1 MSNATSY
8 LDFLSQVKA
17 DRVRQVTLLPE
28 AIEYTAET
36 DAGLKTFQT
45 TVTGDRIELIELLQE
60 RNITYNIRSD
70 ETAPW
75 LSLLLGLAVP
85 ALALAGTWSWLMR
98 QSEDGGSSSDFGFGA
113 FGAGKSKART
123 YAKGDADIT
132 FADVAGVKEA
142 KEELMEVVD
151 FLKNPDKY
159 ISLGAKIPKGVLLVG
174 PPGTGKTLLAKAVA
188 GQAGVPFFSMSG
200 SEFVEVY
207 VGVGASRVRDLF
219 AKAKRQSP
227 CIVFIDEL
235 DAIGKAR
242 SSNPLANGG
251 NDEREQTLNQLLVE
265 MDGFGTNSGVI
276 LIGATNRPEILDGAL
291 RRPGRFDRQILVD
304 RPDKSGRVDILRV
317 HSRDVKMGGDVNLD
331 KVATET
337 AGFTGAD
344 LANLVNEAALISARR
359 NLTTVGMAEF
369 NSAFE
374 RVVGGMEN
382 KARVLNA
389 QEKKT
394 VAYHE
399 VGHALVGA
407 KTPGGGKV
415 TKISIV
421 PRGAAALGY
430 TLQSPEEDRFL
441 LMEAEIGG
449 QIATLLGGRVA
460 EEIVFGAISTGASD
474 DIQKA
479 TDLAERAIAQY
490 GMNSTLGPVAF
501 DRSNSQF
508 LNDGSQRRQIS
519 DEVAQQID
527 RQIKA
532 SIDQGYE
539 TARQILTNNRSL
551 LTQIS
556 ELLLEKEVLEGDELQ
571 VLLLQAV

>member
-1 MSNATSY
+1 VSNATSY

-17 DRVRQVTLLPE
+17 DRVRQVTLLPD

-36 DAGLKTFQT
+36 DTGLKTFQT
-45 TVTGDRIELIELLQE
+45 NITGDRIELIELLQE

-85 ALALAGTWSWLMR
+85 ALALAGTWSWLMQ
-98 QSEDGGSSSDFGFGA
+98 QSEEGGSGFGA

-123 YAKGDADIT
+123 HTRGAADIT

-142 KEELMEVVD
+142 KEELLEVVD
-151 FLKNPDKY
+151 FLKSPDKY
-159 ISLGAKIPKGVLLVG
+159 VKLGAKIPKGVLLVG

-188 GQAGVPFFSMSG
+188 GEADVPFFSMSG

-242 SSNPLANGG
+242 SSNPLSNGG

-276 LIGATNRPEILDGAL
+276 LIGATNRPEILDVAL
-291 RRPGRFDRQILVD
+291 RRPGRFDRQIVVD
-304 RPDKSGRVDILRV
+304 RPDKSGRIDILKV
-317 HSRDVKMGGDVNLD
+317 HSRDVKIGTDVNLD

-344 LANLVNEAALISARR
+344 LANLVNEAALIAARR
-359 NLTTVGMAEF
+359 SLTTVGMTEF

-382 KARVLNA
+382 KARVLNP

-407 KTPGGGKV
+407 KTPGGGQV

-430 TLQSPEEDRFL
+430 TMQTPEEDRFL
-441 LMEAEIGG
+441 LMEAEICG

-460 EEIVFGAISTGASD
+460 EELVFGAISTGASD

-490 GMNSTLGPVAF
+490 GMNTTLGPIAF
-501 DRSNSQF
+501 DRNASQF
-508 LNDGSQRRQIS
+508 LGDGNQRRQVS
-519 DEVAQQID
+519 NEVAQQID
-527 RQIKA
+527 QQIKGM
-532 SIDQGYE
+532 IDRGYE
-539 TARQILTNNRSL
+539 TARQILESNRSL
-551 LTQIS
+551 LTEVA
-556 ELLLEKEVLEGDELQ
+556 ELLLEQEVLEGDELAA
-571 VLLLQAV
+571 LLHRAA

>member
-85 ALALAGTWSWLMR
+85 ALALAGTWSWLMK
-98 QSEDGGSSSDFGFGA
+98 QSEDGGSGGDFGFGA
-113 FGAGKSKART
+113 FGAGKSKAKT

-159 ISLGAKIPKGVLLVG
+159 IDLGAKIPKGVLLVG

-219 AKAKRQSP
+219 AKAKRQAP

-242 SSNPLANGG
+242 SSNPLSNGG

-304 RPDKSGRVDILRV
+304 RPDKSGRVDILKV
-317 HSRDVKMGGDVNLD
+317 HSRDVKVGTDVNLD

-382 KARVLNA
+382 RARVLNP

-430 TLQSPEEDRFL
+430 TMQSPEEDRFL
-441 LMEAEIGG
+441 LMEAEICG

-501 DRSNSQF
+501 DRANSQF
-508 LNDGSQRRQIS
+508 LNDGNQRRQIS

-532 SIDQGYE
+532 AIDLGYE
-539 TARQILTNNRSL
+539 TARQILTGNRSL

-556 ELLLEKEVLEGDELQ
+556 ELLLEQEVLEGDELEA
-571 VLLLQAV
+571 LLRQAV

>member
-1 MSNATSY
+1 VSNATSY

-45 TVTGDRIELIELLQE
+45 AITGDRIELIELLQE

-85 ALALAGTWSWLMR
+85 ALALAGTWSWLMK
-98 QSEDGGSSSDFGFGA
+98 QGEDGAGGSDFGFGA
-113 FGAGKSKART
+113 FGAGKSKVRNHT
-123 YAKGDADIT
+123 KGDADVT
-132 FADVAGVKEA
+132 FADVAGLKEA
-142 KEELMEVVD
+142 KEELMEVAD
-151 FLKNPDKY
+151 FLDNPSKY
-159 ISLGAKIPKGVLLVG
+159 TDLGAKIPRGVLLSG

-188 GQAGVPFFSMSG
+188 GQAGVPFLSMSG

-219 AKAKRQSP
+219 AKAKRQAP

-242 SSNPLANGG
+242 SSNPLSNGG

-276 LIGATNRPEILDGAL
+276 VIAATNRPEVLDAAL

-304 RPDKSGRVDILRV
+304 RPDKAGRIEILKV
-317 HSRDVKMGGDVNLD
+317 HSRDVKIGSDVNLE

-337 AGFTGAD
+337 SGFTGAD

-359 NLTTVGMAEF
+359 NLTTVGMAEL

-382 KARVLNA
+382 RARVLNP

-441 LMEAEIGG
+441 LMEAEISG

-460 EEIVFGAISTGASD
+460 EELVFGAISTGASD
-474 DIQKA
+474 DIRKA

-501 DRSNSQF
+501 DRANSQF
-508 LNDGSQRRQIS
+508 LSDGTQRRPIS

-527 RQIKA
+527 QQIKE
-532 SIDQGYE
+532 SIERGYS
-539 TARQILTNNRSL
+539 TARQILESNRSL
-551 LTQIS
+551 LNKIA
-556 ELLLEKEVLEGDELQ
+556 EALLEKEVLEGDELQ
-571 VLLLQAV
+571 SLLLEAV

>member
-1 MSNATSY
+1 MPNATSY

-17 DRVRQVTLLPE
+17 DRVRQVTLLPD

-36 DAGLKTFQT
+36 DSGLQTFQT
-45 TVTGDRIELIELLQE
+45 TITGDRIELIELLQE

-85 ALALAGTWSWLMR
+85 ALALAGTWSWLMQ
-98 QSEDGGSSSDFGFGA
+98 QSEDGSSGGFGA
-113 FGAGKSKART
+113 FGAGKSKARVHS
-123 YAKGDADIT
+123 KGEADVT

-151 FLKNPDKY
+151 FLKSPDKY
-159 ISLGAKIPKGVLLVG
+159 VKLGAKIPKGVLLVG

-188 GQAGVPFFSMSG
+188 GEAAVPFFSMSG

-242 SSNPLANGG
+242 SSNPQFNGG

-291 RRPGRFDRQILVD
+291 RRPGRFDRQIVVD
-304 RPDKSGRVDILRV
+304 RPDKSGRVDILKV
-317 HSRDVKMGGDVNLD
+317 HSRDVKIGTDVNLD

-344 LANLVNEAALISARR
+344 LANLVNEAALIAARR
-359 NLTTVGMAEF
+359 NLATVGNAEF

-382 KARVLNA
+382 KARVLNP

-430 TLQSPEEDRFL
+430 TMQTPEEDRFL
-441 LMEAEIGG
+441 LMETEICG

-460 EEIVFGAISTGASD
+460 EELVFGAISTGASD

-490 GMNSTLGPVAF
+490 GMNTTLGPIAF
-501 DRSNSQF
+501 DRTSSQF
-508 LNDGSQRRQIS
+508 LGDGNQRRQVS

-527 RQIKA
+527 QQIKMM
-532 SIDQGYE
+532 IDRGYE
-539 TARQILTNNRSL
+539 TARQILEANRSL
-551 LTQIS
+551 LTEVS
-556 ELLLEKEVLEGDELQ
+556 ELLLKQEVLEGEELQ
-571 VLLLQAV
+571 ALLHKAI

>member
-1 MSNATSY
+1 VSNATSY

-45 TVTGDRIELIELLQE
+45 TITGDRVELIELLQE

-85 ALALAGTWSWLMR
+85 ALALAGTWSWLMK
-98 QSEDGGSSSDFGFGA
+98 QSEDGSSSGDFGFGA

-123 YAKGDADIT
+123 YTKGDADIT

-159 ISLGAKIPKGVLLVG
+159 IDLGAKIPKGVLLVG

-188 GQAGVPFFSMSG
+188 GQAGVPFLSMSG

-219 AKAKRQSP
+219 AKAKRQAP

-242 SSNPLANGG
+242 SSNPLSNGG

-304 RPDKSGRVDILRV
+304 RPDKSGRVDILKV
-317 HSRDVKMGGDVNLD
+317 HSRDVKVGSDVNLD

-359 NLTTVGMAEF
+359 NLTAVGMAEF

-382 KARVLNA
+382 KARVLNP

-421 PRGAAALGY
+421 PRGATALGY
-430 TLQSPEEDRFL
+430 TMQSPEEDRFL
-441 LMEAEIGG
+441 LMEAEICG

-501 DRSNSQF
+501 DRVNSQF
-508 LNDGSQRRQIS
+508 LSDGSQRRQIS

-527 RQIKA
+527 RQIKVA
-532 SIDQGYE
+532 IDQGYE
-539 TARQILTNNRSL
+539 AARQILTNNRSL
-551 LTQIS
+551 LAQIS

-571 VLLLQAV
+571 ALLLQAV

>member
-1 MSNATSY
+1 VSNATSY

-28 AIEYTAET
+28 AIEYTADT

-45 TVTGDRIELIELLQE
+45 TITGDRVELIELLQE

-85 ALALAGTWSWLMR
+85 ALALAGTWSWLMK
-98 QSEDGGSSSDFGFGA
+98 QSEDGGGSGDFGFGA

-123 YAKGDADIT
+123 YAKGDGDIT

-159 ISLGAKIPKGVLLVG
+159 IDLGAKIPKGVLLVG

-188 GQAGVPFFSMSG
+188 GQAGVPFLSMSG

-219 AKAKRQSP
+219 AKAKRQAP

-242 SSNPLANGG
+242 SSNPLSNGG

-304 RPDKSGRVDILRV
+304 RPDKSGRVDILKV
-317 HSRDVKMGGDVNLD
+317 HSRDVKVGSDVNLD

-382 KARVLNA
+382 KARVLNP

-430 TLQSPEEDRFL
+430 TMQSPEEDRFL
-441 LMEAEIGG
+441 LMEAEICG

-501 DRSNSQF
+501 DRANSQF
-508 LNDGSQRRQIS
+508 LNDGNQRRQIS

-532 SIDQGYE
+532 AIDRGYE
-539 TARQILTNNRSL
+539 TARQILTSNRSL

-571 VLLLQAV
+571 ALLLQAI